1 MDDFEARILTIELID
16 TWVVCCYAPATGDDL
31 KRAYRVNTW
40 NPAFGNYLER
50 LKATGK
56 SIILV
61 GDTNIA
67 PRRCDNTLPK
77 DSGPAGFASDEYP
90 CSTEEERESWKRH
103 VVKDWLIDT
112 FAHLYP

>member
-56 SIILV
+56 SVIFSAFTLRSIQTGRVYNYALGIVLGILFILV
-61 GDTNIA
+61 AVGLSHI
-67 PRRCDNTLPK
+67 
-77 DSGPAGFASDEYP
+77 
-90 CSTEEERESWKRH
+90 
-103 VVKDWLIDT
+103 
-112 FAHLYP
+112 